1 MYEKTNTNDKSLESF
16 VSCFSCSQLQHTD
29 YNFNNRSKLGK
40 SERKQCIEVVLG
52 TQLKDICFK

>member
-40 SERKQCIEVVLG
+40 SERKQCIEVV
-52 TQLKDICFK
+52 